1 MINKVKE
8 NNTLYIRRCNHCKS
22 VFSYNAQDYASN
34 YGYGNEYGLIRC
46 PYCEHKNKIKF
57 KIRYRSSKKVNQDYK
72 TELDKVKN
80 RNEELESI
88 VKKLESKNKELSIQA
103 GDAKKMESLYKSEK
117 KMREDYHKKYNEEN
131 SKVGKVNYYINKYME
146 SPKKNNLAIKYLKE
160 IQELIK

>member
-1 MINKVKE
+1 MINKIKE

-22 VFSYNAQDYASN
+22 VFSYDAQDYASN

-72 TELDKVKN
+72 AELDKVKN
-80 RNEELESI
+80 RNEELKAI
-88 VKKLESKNKELSIQA
+88 VEKLESNNNKLKSNVIKYEDI
-103 GDAKKMESLYKSEK
+103 ESLYNQEK
-117 KMREDYHKKYNEEN
+117 KISNE
-131 SKVGKVNYYINKYME
+131 YRNKYTKAHDKIIKVSLYIDDYMF
-146 SPKKNNLAIKYLKE
+146 SGKRNNLATKYLKE